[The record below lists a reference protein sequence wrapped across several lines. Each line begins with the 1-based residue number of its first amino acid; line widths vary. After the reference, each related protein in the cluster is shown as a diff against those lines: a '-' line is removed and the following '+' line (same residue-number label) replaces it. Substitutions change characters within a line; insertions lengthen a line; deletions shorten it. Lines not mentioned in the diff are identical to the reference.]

1 MSLPSDS
8 LATPPTNQG
17 KPGLVGDPETNASL
31 KDTHQDKESGKPE
44 NSSLSSTLSG
54 NKPHIKLA
62 SRPDASATLR
72 SLATPTGSGNPGA
85 SNSGKAPRPSFL
97 SRLICLLI
105 PCVSPSRTHFED
117 SHIIIPPSPP
127 GRAND
132 KDTQQK
138 YDDNKTLESTL
149 RPAGLPVPE
158 EGIAEKS
165 NDPQGLPT
173 TPPPPLQ
180 TNAELGVDEDMQPP
194 ADSERSANPDLENVM
209 SGGVQQPGSGLDKNR
224 AQEPNQNGIGEESE
238 GSSFTED
245 DDLDDMN
252 GMDEVDDEEDRL
264 ILNGGTGIPIG
275 PVCREFAH
283 NYHPTYL
290 NVGWHSSTSPTSNY
304 SSTYRQEMLNIG
316 S

>member
-1 MSLPSDS
+1 MSLPSDPLPIS
-8 LATPPTNQG
+8 LTNQG
-17 KPGLVGDPETNASL
+17 KLEPVGDPETNASL

-54 NKPHIKLA
+54 NKQHIKLA

-72 SLATPTGSGNPGA
+72 SLATPTGGNPSA

-97 SRLICLLI
+97 ARLIYLLI

-149 RPAGLPVPE
+149 RPAGLSAPE
-158 EGIAEKS
+158 EGIAEKT
-165 NDPQGLPT
+165 NDPLGLPT

-180 TNAELGVDEDMQPP
+180 TNAETGVDEDMQQL
-194 ADSERSANPDLENVM
+194 ADSERPAKPDLENVM

-224 AQEPNQNGIGEESE
+224 TQEPNQNGIGEESE

-275 PVCREFAH
+275 PVCREFC
-283 NYHPTYL
+283 L
-290 NVGWHSSTSPTSNY
+290 
-304 SSTYRQEMLNIG
+304 
-316 S
+316 